1 MNAMESLLPHLF
13 DVSLRSLPLAIVA
26 AALLRIPRLRS
37 AAWAHAVWTMVLLSM
52 LVLLFVAG
60 PVLKPIPLRVLPAQA
75 SVAPERIAI
84 LALPPL
90 PDVETSVPSATQV
103 ISTKPPKRSFSVS
116 EIAMFLYVFAAAVL
130 LGRLLVG
137 SWLARRLLRGSERAG
152 ETFYQ
157 SPRIAVPLTIGWF
170 RPVILL
176 PSSWR
181 TWDKSKSDAVLLHE
195 SSHVRRHDSLIAL
208 LAGIN
213 RCLFWFH
220 PLAWWMERKLA
231 FLAEQACDEACVC
244 ALDNRREY
252 ARLLLEMAGA
262 VEASGG
268 RLSGHA
274 LAMARP
280 SQVRQRID
288 AILDETRAAH
298 RGLTAMSW
306 AAALLCGVPLMYAAG
321 SLRVEPRLAPPLPRI
336 SVPAPPAVQPPK
348 LVAQADLPLVAPR
361 PGDTV
366 VLRAPSQSAAVI
378 PLSAAVIP
386 ILVPVVVTEP
396 AGRYVTGLAAENFR
410 ITENQVEQP
419 IAIFGSAEGQHAI
432 AVLDTSWDLQDA
444 IQGLGKTLSP
454 QDQVMIV
461 GPATLANPA
470 PPASWDS
477 LRMALLD
484 ALMELKK
491 MPNPVKSV
499 IVLTRG
505 AANNPLRPER
515 DDREIL
521 VMALSAPRVAV
532 SFANIE
538 DIAET
543 ATFPPGYS
551 QLDDM
556 RTLAGATGGQMISA
570 GGVEEMKT
578 ALARFGL
585 GLRNQY
591 LLGFAA
597 PVGAPKGLRRLK
609 IEIVRAYG
617 APPMQAIGPQA
628 YMH

>member
-1 MNAMESLLPHLF
+1 MNAMENLLSHLL

-26 AALLRIPRLRS
+26 VALLRIPRLRS
-37 AAWAHAVWTMVLLSM
+37 AAWAHAVWTMVLLST
-52 LVLLFVAG
+52 LVLFVAG
-60 PVLKPIPLRVLPAQA
+60 PVLKPIPLRVLPAQVSA
-75 SVAPERIAI
+75 APERIAF

-90 PDVETSVPSATQV
+90 PDVESSVPLVPRV
-103 ISTKPPKRSFSVS
+103 ISTKPPKRSLSVS

-137 SWLARRLLRGSERAG
+137 SWLARRLLRGSVRAG
-152 ETFYQ
+152 ENFSE

-181 TWDKSKSDAVLLHE
+181 TWDRSKLDAVLLHE
-195 SSHVRRHDSLIAL
+195 SSHVRRRDSLIAL
-208 LAGIN
+208 LAGVN

-244 ALDNRREY
+244 VLDNRREY

-274 LAMARP
+274 LAIARP

-288 AILDETRAAH
+288 EILDESRTAH

-306 AAALLCGVPLMYAAG
+306 AVALLCGVPLMYAAG
-321 SLRVEPRLAPPLPRI
+321 SLRVEPKVAPPMPRI
-336 SVPAPPAVQPPK
+336 SAPTPPAVQPPK

-378 PLSAAVIP
+378 PLAAAVIP
-386 ILVPVVVTEP
+386 VLVPVVVTEP

-419 IAIFGSAEGQHAI
+419 IAIFGSAEGQHAV
-432 AVLDTSWDLQDA
+432 AVLDTIGGNQDA
-444 IQGLGKTLSP
+444 VDALQKTFSP
-454 QDQVMIV
+454 QDELMVR
-461 GPATLANPA
+461 PA
-470 PPASWDS
+470 PPANSDAF
-477 LRMALLD
+477 RMALME
-484 ALMELKK
+484 ALREVKK
-491 MPNPVKSV
+491 RPNPVKAIVV
-499 IVLTRG
+499 ITRG
-505 AANNPLRPER
+505 LRDNPLGAEP
-515 DDREIL
+515 DDKVIL
-521 VMALSAPRVAV
+521 QIALSAPRVAI
-532 SFANIE
+532 SFANLE
-538 DIAET
+538 DITET
-543 ATFPPGYS
+543 AAFPPAYS
-551 QLDDM
+551 QVEDM
-556 RTLAGATGGQMISA
+556 RIIAGATGGQLIPVARS
-570 GGVEEMKT
+570 EEMKT
-578 ALARFGL
+578 ALTRFGL

-591 LLGFAA
+591 LLGFAPHYGTPA
-597 PVGAPKGLRRLK
+597 GFRTLK

-628 YMH
+628 YIH